1 MMPARATELTVRPV
15 VTALT
20 GWGTRLVYVAE
31 LRMVAGFTPVGRALL
46 NERCQRL
53 LRKALL
59 TFESGPG
66 FGPDWWEIELSKME
80 AAVAEGSDDE
90 APAATGVRVTWT
102 KLGAPLI
109 EFIDEQDRVFAVAE
123 FEPEGFSKLIGEC
136 CDVLEVV
143 SKAGLATVVC
153 KGAA

>member
-1 MMPARATELTVRPV
+1 MTPARATEFTAKPL
-15 VTALT
+15 VTAFA
-20 GWGTRLVYVAE
+20 GSNVVVRVAE
-31 LRMVAGFTPVGRALL
+31 LRMRNGLASVGRALL
-46 NERCQRL
+46 NARCQRL
-53 LRKALL
+53 FRKVLL
-59 TFESGPG
+59 AFECGPG
-66 FGPDWWEIELSKME
+66 FGPDWHEIELSLME
-80 AAVAEGSDDE
+80 PGMAEESADDV
-90 APAATGVRVTWT
+90 PAATGVRVTWT

-109 EFIDEQDRVFAVAE
+109 EFIDEQGHVFAVAE

>member
-1 MMPARATELTVRPV
+1 MTPARATELTARPL
-15 VTALT
+15 VTAFAS
-20 GWGTRLVYVAE
+20 WGLAVRVAE
-31 LRMVAGFTPVGRALL
+31 LRMVAGLVPIGRALL

-53 LRKALL
+53 FRKALL
-59 TFESGPG
+59 TFECGPG
-66 FGPDWWEIELSKME
+66 FGPDRWEIELSRME
-80 AAVAEGSDDE
+80 SAMADGDD

-136 CDVLEVV
+136 CEVLEVV
-143 SKAGLATVVC
+143 SKAGLATAVC
-153 KGAA
+153 KGSA